1 MPTSVG
7 QWPKYQKNIAIKKLK
22 PEKILLHS
30 PRIDVEHCNHLFSI
44 TQMNSSFLDAENKFY
59 THKGHF
65 NAQNLYFFSFAFAA
79 LVLMPVYYFIFRG
92 YEFNL
97 FSYFIGF
104 IFVFPFFIAY
114 PLFFNYKPDNNNF
127 THFPIRFN
135 RKNRRVYFLDMQGKF
150 QSGNWQDMKFCIV
163 QPNSFQGDY
172 EIWGFILNKESHLIE
187 HTVAIGP
194 PVPSIELLESF
205 WGMIC
210 LYMAEGPEKLYPKDI
225 KSLEN
230 DENKIFSKVTFC
242 NDIIGKKESR
252 EFSYYRVDINS
263 FGSKFFYYLRFLIL
277 ESVFWKWGRVYAM
290 WNCKVPVWPESIL
303 RDCTIDKDDPY
314 IVNADINKYFHY
326 DAKSRK
332 VYVKD
337 SVVEN

>member
-7 QWPKYQKNIAIKKLK
+7 QWPKYRKNILINKLN
-22 PEKILLHS
+22 PEKNLQQS
-30 PRIDVEHCNHLFSI
+30 PRIDAEHCNHLFAI
-44 TQMNSSFLDAENKFY
+44 TQMNSTFLDVENKFY

-65 NAQNLYFFSFAFAA
+65 NAQNLYFLFFFLISMILILIYQISVERFNII
-79 LVLMPVYYFIFRG
+79 YYFSAFLGGSIF
-92 YEFNL
+92 
-97 FSYFIGF
+97 
-104 IFVFPFFIAY
+104 FVIY

-135 RKNRRVYFLDMQGKF
+135 RKNQRVYFLDMQGKF

-172 EIWGFILNKESHLIE
+172 EIWGFILNKESQLIE

-210 LYMAEGPEKLYPKDI
+210 IYMAEGPEKLYPKDI

-230 DENKIFSKVTFC
+230 DEYKIFSKVTFC
-242 NDIIGKKESR
+242 NDIVGKKESR

-290 WNCKVPVWPESIL
+290 WDCKVPMWPESIL
-303 RDCTIDKDDPY
+303 NDCTIDKDDPY
-314 IVNADINKYFHY
+314 IVNADINRHFHY

-332 VYVKD
+332 VYIKD
-337 SVVEN
+337 PDIEN